1 MKQALSSPPVL
12 SHYSPDLP
20 TKVSAD
26 ASANGMGAVLLQQKD
41 GDWRPI
47 FYASRSVT
55 STEQRY
61 AQVEKEAL
69 ACTWACEKFSDFN
82 SYWVSLPSP
91 LRLTTDPCWH
101 S

>member
-1 MKQALSSPPVL
+1 MKQALSSPSVL

-26 ASANGMGAVLLQQKD
+26 ASSYGMGAVLLHEKD

-47 FYASRSVT
+47 FYASMSMM

-61 AQVEKEAL
+61 TQVEKEAL
-69 ACTWACEKFSDFN
+69 ACTWACGKFSDFFLG
-82 SYWVSLPSP
+82 LPPFTIETDHRP
-91 LRLTTDPCWH
+91 L
-101 S
+101 

>member
-1 MKQALSSPPVL
+1 MDMGEAQERAFLRMKQALSSSPVL

-26 ASANGMGAVLLQQKD
+26 ASSYGMGAALLQQKD

-69 ACTWACEKFSDFN
+69 TCTWACEEF
-82 SYWVSLPSP
+82 
-91 LRLTTDPCWH
+91 
-101 S
+101 